1 MRVRSQA
8 PVVTHSTTVT
18 NDQGTFVQN
27 QPGVST
33 LQLTNTTFKRTALP
47 SWHPEKIASGQPQPL
62 PQLSSVSK
70 TITGDQSRHI
80 NHGTGPVE
88 MSSGQT
94 TNVTDQSKWP
104 KTEPAT
110 PESPVPPCVGMETE
124 VATAPHPL
132 KKEKPCNS
140 PLVKQEFSLK
150 KSRKRKSAPFI
161 PGAKVHLLPKL
172 PPLPNLELPDLDA
185 DVSSGKKRKGTV
197 SAPIVIDEDSLPD
210 VDVKENIQNK
220 SPGANNLS
228 SDGRT
233 NCVGPRTTLIVC
245 PLSVLSNW
253 IDQLEDH
260 VDERVHLAINVFY
273 GPSRCKSAQV
283 LQQQDIVLT
292 TYQTVTTDSKGK
304 NILGKVKWL
313 RVVLDEGH
321 TIRNPNTQMTKAILG
336 LQTQRKWVLT
346 GDVWEQF
353 LVYEY
358 HQRKLHRV

>member
-1 MRVRSQA
+1 MRVRSKV
-8 PVVTHSTTVT
+8 PVATHSTPVI
-18 NDQGTFVQN
+18 NGQGTIVQN

-33 LQLTNTTFKRTALP
+33 LQLTNTTFKRTILP
-47 SWHPEKIASGQPQPL
+47 SWCPEKIASGQPQPL

-80 NHGTGPVE
+80 KHSTGPGE

-124 VATAPHPL
+124 VATTLHPL
-132 KKEKPCNS
+132 KEEKPCNS

-150 KSRKRKSAPFI
+150 KSWKRKSAPFI

-321 TIRNPNTQMTKAILG
+321 TIRNPNAQMTKAILG

-346 GDVWEQF
+346 
-353 LVYEY
+353 
-358 HQRKLHRV
+358 